1 MPNVTTQRDGDSTTT
16 NMAALCSS
24 NDSVSIKTAISEV
37 ISEIQSISSIKP
49 EQESAL
55 VEYLNGKDV
64 LAVLPTG
71 FGKSLIYQLAPLV
84 TKKLNP
90 SINPIFIV
98 ISPLVELM
106 NDQIREASK
115 LGITAM
121 RLDVHSDKDILEGRC
136 QLVFGSPETW
146 LLKEKWRTMLA
157 NPVYRQNLKGI
168 VVDEVH
174 VAYKW

>member
-1 MPNVTTQRDGDSTTT
+1 
-16 NMAALCSS
+16 MAELCSS
-24 NDSVSIKTAISEV
+24 DRSVSLKTAISEV
-37 ISEIQSISSIKP
+37 ISDLQSITAIKP

-55 VEYLNGKDV
+55 VDFLDGKDV

-84 TKKLNP
+84 LKKINP

-106 NDQIREASK
+106 NDQIKEATK

-146 LLKEKWRTMLA
+146 LLKEKWRAMLED
-157 NPVYRQNLKGI
+157 PVYRQNLMGI

>member
-1 MPNVTTQRDGDSTTT
+1 MEVEASHRVNVR
-16 NMAALCSS
+16 
-24 NDSVSIKTAISEV
+24 TAISEV
-37 ISEIQSISSIKP
+37 ITDIESITAIKQ
-49 EQESAL
+49 EQEFAL
-55 VEYLNGKDV
+55 VEFLSGEDV

-84 TKKLNP
+84 TKKLFP

-98 ISPLVELM
+98 VSPLIALM
-106 NDQIREASK
+106 KDQKKEASK

-121 RLDVHSDKDILEGRC
+121 QLGVDNDTDIEEGRC
-136 QLVFGSPETW
+136 QLVFGSPEIW
-146 LLKEKWRTMLA
+146 LKEKWRDMLT
-157 NPVYRQNLKGI
+157 NPVYRENLKGI

>member
-1 MPNVTTQRDGDSTTT
+1 MITSLHCASLTTT
-16 NMAALCSS
+16 NMAELPSGNVS
-24 NDSVSIKTAISEV
+24 LSIKRAINEVITELQSITAIK
-37 ISEIQSISSIKP
+37 Q
-49 EQESAL
+49 EQETAL
-55 VEYLNGKDV
+55 AEFLDGKDV

-84 TKKLNP
+84 TKKIYP
-90 SINPIFIV
+90 SISPIFIV

-106 NDQIREASK
+106 NDQIKEASK

-146 LLKEKWRTMLA
+146 LLNEKWRTMLA

>member
-1 MPNVTTQRDGDSTTT
+1 
-16 NMAALCSS
+16 MAAPSSS
-24 NDSVSIKTAISEV
+24 NVNLDLKAAIREV
-37 ISEIQSISSIKP
+37 ITEIDTITAIKP

-55 VEYLNGKDV
+55 VEFLGRKDV

-84 TKKLNP
+84 TKKISP
-90 SINPIFIV
+90 SSNPIFIV
-98 ISPLVELM
+98 VSPLVELM
-106 NDQIREASK
+106 DDQIKEASK

-121 RLDVHSDKDILEGRC
+121 RLGVHSDKDIQEGRC

-146 LLKEKWRTMLA
+146 LLNQKWRTMLA
-157 NPVYRQNLKGI
+157 NPVYRENLKGI